1 MKTDLY
7 TKSVLTVM
15 ALCLVWMCVNGNTPV
30 ARAQAQA
37 PAQPQAQPQAARP
50 PQPTPVILVNERGQ
64 PIYTAQ
70 GLSVNLVNEKGT
82 PIYTTQGLRVN
93 LGAQPLPVVLS
104 NTAPL
109 SVSVRSIQQGTAWDP
124 ILVYVLREA
133 PTLKPTP

>member
-15 ALCLVWMCVNGNTPV
+15 ALCLVWMCVNGDTPV

-37 PAQPQAQPQAARP
+37 PAQPQAQPQTARP
-50 PQPTPVILVNERGQ
+50 QPPTPVI
-64 PIYTAQ
+64 
-70 GLSVNLVNEKGT
+70 LVNEKGT
-82 PIYTTQGLRVN
+82 PIYTAQGLRVN

-104 NTAPL
+104 NGAPL
-109 SVSVRSIQQGTAWDP
+109 PVSVRSIQQGTAWDP